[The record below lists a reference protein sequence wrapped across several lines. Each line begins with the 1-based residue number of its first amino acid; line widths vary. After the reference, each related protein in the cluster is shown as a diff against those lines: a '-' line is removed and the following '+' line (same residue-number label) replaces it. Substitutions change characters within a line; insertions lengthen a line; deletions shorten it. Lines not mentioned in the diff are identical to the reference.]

1 MSDDLLT
8 EYREKFLGV
17 ITIEDAMRLT
27 LRLKKQVDD
36 ASAEIERLRGELKRQ
51 SLQAN
56 IMRNVAMVPYG
67 DSAGVIEELMADR
80 DRWVEIAQLWD
91 GAYSAQTYIHGLDEI
106 ETADMARKAQ
116 AKAVC
121 GE

>member
-1 MSDDLLT
+1 MNDDIVT
-8 EYREKFLGV
+8 R
-17 ITIEDAMRLT
+17 
-27 LRLKKQVDD
+27 LRLW
-36 ASAEIERLRGELKRQ
+36 ASVTEGDHVIEELHKAADEIERLRGELKRQ

-67 DSAGVIEELMADR
+67 NSAGVIEELMADR

-116 AKAVC
+116 AKAVR